1 MVCIF
6 FLHTMGHL
14 YFILFFNYYFL
25 IFFFTYS
32 LHIPLTAHLLVTL
45 CYGGKSKGTSRKTL
59 EPGGHVLLGGGG
71 GLLGGMDSIE
81 KLQTEPSVPST
92 HTHTHAALRCRS

>member
-1 MVCIF
+1 
-6 FLHTMGHL
+6 MGHL

-25 IFFFTYS
+25 IFFTYS
-32 LHIPLTAHLLVTL
+32 LYIPLTAHLLVTL
-45 CYGGKSKGTSRKTL
+45 CYGGKSKGTSRKTTL